1 MLVHILKKEPIDR
14 TIHRNF
20 VIFFISVILVFVGGY
35 MFLWNHP
42 PKINLT
48 DPTHN
53 RAGFKPDQRIR
64 VEINMIDGEKALEMM
79 ENDEEFDAYIV
90 PFFAYDAELDL
101 EYLKGYTGIVLTPEN
116 SADAYNIITDSEAGP
131 RETIT
136 LSFNGTLL
144 NVDTPQSLVA
154 YNSLEELP
162 QVYHPY
168 SVRRD
173 HTVKYTGAFIVGG
186 TGAVLGLYS
195 FISMLYGFKIASD
208 SKKK

>member
-42 PKINLT
+42 PKINLN

>member
-1 MLVHILKKEPIDR
+1 
-14 TIHRNF
+14 
-20 VIFFISVILVFVGGY
+20 
-35 MFLWNHP
+35 MFLWKHP
-42 PKINLT
+42 PKINLNE
-48 DPTHN
+48 PTQN

-101 EYLKGYTGIVLTPEN
+101 EYLKGYTGILLDESN
-116 SADAYNIITDSEAGP
+116 SADAYNIITDPEAGP

-173 HTVKYTGAFIVGG
+173 HTVKYTEAFIVGG

-195 FISMLYGFKIASD
+195 LVSMLYGFKKDAD

>member
-42 PKINLT
+42 PKINLN

-116 SADAYNIITDSEAGP
+116 SADAYNIITDPEAGP